1 MFTAVAAKP
10 TALVNAPRH
19 RGAARTRRSPA
30 AAKCQAKSDESSK
43 KNVKSTSADGVVTS
57 ESLFASRRNALMA
70 MTLAP
75 ALFLNNPDVVSAAV
89 SKVSTPDERC
99 AACDTPPPPNSFI
112 LAKCVLKHFSSSR
125 LADRKWIKLTKLLFL
140 LLPPAPN
147 PAVSRRFVRMWW
159 G

>member
-10 TALVNAPRH
+10 TALVIAHRH
-19 RGAARTRRSPA
+19 RGAARSTRRCPAA
-30 AAKCQAKSDESSK
+30 AAKCQAKSDESS
-43 KNVKSTSADGVVTS
+43 NVKSTSADIVVTS